1 MKALKDFSIV
11 GKGFGKGEEIKE
23 QDLIGAD
30 VEALVEAGYIELAT
44 KKAKDKE

>member
-1 MKALKDFSIV
+1 M
-11 GKGFGKGEEIKE
+11 GKGFHKGEIINE

-30 VEALVEAGYIELAT
+30 ISALVEAGYIELTT